1 MAEHSSAIFE
11 LESKIMKKFLVNIW
25 AYYYHAKFE
34 VLSEDNAISLEESI
48 LDKLGEKSIN
58 WENLGNSYND
68 KVNRITYEEVIDD
81 TRPIQTKK
89 VLGVEVGAGASV

>member
-1 MAEHSSAIFE
+1 
-11 LESKIMKKFLVNIW
+11 MKNFLVKIW
-25 AYYYHAKFE
+25 AYDHFGEFE
-34 VLSEDNAISLEESI
+34 VKSEDNAESLEQAI
-48 LDKLGEKSIN
+48 LDKLGENVIK

-89 VLGVEVGAGASV
+89 VLGVEVGAGASI

>member
-1 MAEHSSAIFE
+1 
-11 LESKIMKKFLVNIW
+11 MKKFLINIW
-25 AYYYHAKFE
+25 AYDHHAKFE
-34 VLSEDNAISLEESI
+34 VLSEDNPVSLEESI

-68 KVNRITYEEVIDD
+68 KINRITYEEVIND

-89 VLGVEVGAGASV
+89 VLGVEVGTGASV